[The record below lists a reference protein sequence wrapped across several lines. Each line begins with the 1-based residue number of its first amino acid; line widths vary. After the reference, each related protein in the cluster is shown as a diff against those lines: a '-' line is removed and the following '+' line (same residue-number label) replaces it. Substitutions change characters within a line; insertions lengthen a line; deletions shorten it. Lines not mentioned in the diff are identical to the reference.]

1 MPEQPITT
9 IRGKVVN
16 PEGHMLRVEA
26 YHRESG
32 KLLGSARTDSEGRF
46 QIAEA
51 MDVAQV
57 EFRVVPE
64 TPAVAVRAETPC
76 CGPDDTIDEPSAEI
90 QLVVNQKPESLRQA
104 PAFRAIAIHSYA
116 DLLAQEEEILARIER
131 FPNGGNLFMIHPF
144 MLFEEIGVELSAEA
158 KREIEKREPH
168 LRGLS
173 PTPYRALR
181 KNGAARQN
189 VRFHI
194 KGLFRRRK

>member
-1 MPEQPITT
+1 MPEQPIT

-16 PEGHMLRVEA
+16 TEGASLRVEA

-32 KLLGSARTDSEGRF
+32 KLLGSARTDPEGRF
-46 QIAEA
+46 QIAQTL
-51 MDVAQV
+51 DVADV

-64 TPAVAVRAETPC
+64 TQPC
-76 CGPDDTIDEPSAEI
+76 CGGETSDEQTVEVE
-90 QLVVNQKPESLRQA
+90 LVLHHKTTETPTFKPLQ
-104 PAFRAIAIHSYA
+104 INTYA
-116 DLLAQEEEILARIER
+116 DLLAHEDEILGRIER

-144 MLFEEIGVELSAEA
+144 MLFEEIGVEISAEA
-158 KREIEKREPH
+158 KREIEKKEPH